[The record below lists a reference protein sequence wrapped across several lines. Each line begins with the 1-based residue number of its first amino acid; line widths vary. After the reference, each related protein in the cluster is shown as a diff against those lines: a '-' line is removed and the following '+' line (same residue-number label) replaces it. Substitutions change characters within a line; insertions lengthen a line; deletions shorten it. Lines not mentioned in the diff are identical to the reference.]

1 MGFFDR
7 PVRPK
12 RINVLDIRD
21 RNSNAIIS
29 YTATYADKSTTNINK
44 SVKDLRNSSY
54 FVSEYLEY
62 PDIIKVEYIGRV
74 YIGFLKSDIRMIFL
88 ITLSDHTMDL
98 VQEKDGTQRCVDLL
112 AKAMGEDTAERT
124 TEGTAEEATEE
135 TSTGKRTEYRD
146 TKEDI
151 DIPIEILPNLYSLS
165 LSNVSIKL
173 AKYYKD
179 GVKTGETVYVKCRV
193 NYSLNGRKE
202 GKRYIIFTSYDDK
215 DSVIEIR
222 GDYDKYHFTAAG
234 HEFVEIFFPD
244 YDKYPIKKISI
255 SVKEV

>member
-1 MGFFDR
+1 MGFFD
-7 PVRPK
+7 PPERPK
-12 RINVLDIRD
+12 KIKVLDVQ
-21 RNSNAIIS
+21 NHSSNAMIS
-29 YTATYADKSTTNINK
+29 YTATYADKSTKNVNAY
-44 SVKDLRNSSY
+44 VK
-54 FVSEYLEY
+54 YLNTSFIYSLE
-62 PDIIKVEYIGRV
+62 PHIIKAECIGRV
-74 YIGFLKSDIRMIFL
+74 HIGFLKSDTRLIFL
-88 ITLSDHTMDL
+88 ITLSDLTMDL
-98 VQEKDGTQRCVDLL
+98 IQEKDGTPRCVDLL
-112 AKAMGEDTAERT
+112 AKSMSEDTAERT
-124 TEGTAEEATEE
+124 PKEAAEE
-135 TSTGKRTEYRD
+135 TSTTTKTHYHD

-151 DIPIEILPNLYSLS
+151 NIPIEILPNLYSLS

-179 GVKTGETVYVKCRV
+179 GVKTSETVYVKCRV

-215 DSVIEIR
+215 DGVIEIK

-234 HEFVEIFFPD
+234 YEFVEAFFPN